1 MPENWQIG
9 GFGLYVHWPFCASKC
24 PYCDFNSHVSAAIDQ
39 SAWLR
44 AYLAELRRVGA
55 ETQGRV
61 LDSIYFGGGTPSLMD
76 PTTVAAI
83 IEEAR
88 QHWTFANDIEI
99 TLEANPSSIEAQN
112 FAGYRDGG
120 VNRVSM
126 GIQALNDDDLQKL
139 GRLHS
144 VDEAK
149 QALTLAKSLFA
160 RVNFDLIYARQDQSL
175 DAWEVELREALSF
188 DPSHLSMY
196 QLTIEPGTAFGA
208 RFEAGKLRGL
218 PPDEQATEMYFLTQR
233 ITRDA
238 GIPAYEISNHARPGD
253 ESRHNLIYWRSGDW
267 VGIGPGAHGR
277 ITLDGVRFATE
288 TALSPNSWLQAVSD
302 GNGESLRDVIP
313 ADEWATEFLMMG
325 LRTAEGIDLSRLGE
339 IHQNSI
345 NQNKINDLVELAMIE
360 IDGETLRA
368 TQDGRPVL
376 NGILRELLP
385 D

>member
-24 PYCDFNSHVSAAIDQ
+24 PYCDFNSHVAATIDQ
-39 SAWLR
+39 SAWLD

-61 LDSIYFGGGTPSLMD
+61 LDSIYFGGGTPSLMA
-76 PTTVAAI
+76 PETVAAI
-83 IEEAR
+83 IDEAR
-88 QHWTFANDIEI
+88 QHWIFANDIEI

-126 GIQALNDDDLQKL
+126 GIQALNDDDLRKL

-149 QALTLAKSLFA
+149 QALTLAKTLFS
-160 RVNFDLIYARQDQSL
+160 RVNFDLIYARQNQSIE
-175 DAWEVELREALSF
+175 AWDEELREALSF
-188 DPSHLSMY
+188 GPSHLSMY

-208 RFEAGKLRGL
+208 RHEAGKLPGL
-218 PPDEQATEMYFLTQR
+218 PLDEQATEMFFLTQR

-238 GIPAYEISNHARPGD
+238 GIPAYEVSNHARRGD

-267 VGIGPGAHGR
+267 LGIGPGAHGR
-277 ITLDGVRFATE
+277 ITLNGTRYATE
-288 TALSPNSWLQAVSD
+288 TALAPNEWLKAVSL
-302 GNGESLRDVIP
+302 GSGENLRDIIP
-313 ADEWATEFLMMG
+313 ADEWATEFLLMG
-325 LRTAEGIDLSRLGE
+325 LRTAEGIDLDRLNE
-339 IHQNSI
+339 IHENPI
-345 NQNKINDLVELAMIE
+345 NINKYKDLIELDL
-360 IDGETLRA
+360 IDLDGNTLRA
-368 TQDGRPVL
+368 TENGRPVL

>member
-1 MPENWQIG
+1 MPKNWQIG

-24 PYCDFNSHVSAAIDQ
+24 PYCDFNSHVASTIDQ
-39 SAWLR
+39 SAWLE

-55 ETQGRV
+55 ETEGRV
-61 LDSIYFGGGTPSLMD
+61 LDSIYFGGGTPSLMA
-76 PTTVAAI
+76 PETVAAI
-83 IEEAR
+83 IDEAK

-126 GIQALNDDDLQKL
+126 GIQALNNDDLRKL

-149 QALTLAKSLFA
+149 QALTLAKSLFS
-160 RVNFDLIYARQDQSL
+160 RVNFDLIYARQDQSIE
-175 DAWEVELREALSF
+175 AWDEELREALNF
-188 DPSHLSMY
+188 EPSHLSMY

-208 RFEAGKLRGL
+208 RHEAGKLPGL
-218 PPDEQATEMYFLTQR
+218 PLDEQATEMFFLTQR

-238 GIPAYEISNHARPGD
+238 GIPAYEVSNHARPGD

-267 VGIGPGAHGR
+267 LGIGPGAHGR
-277 ITLDGVRFATE
+277 ITLNGTRYATE
-288 TALSPNSWLQAVSD
+288 TALAPNEWLKTVSQ
-302 GNGESLRDVIP
+302 GSGETLRDVIP
-313 ADEWATEFLMMG
+313 ADEWATEFLLMG
-325 LRTAEGIDLSRLGE
+325 LRTAEGIDLVRLNE
-339 IHQNSI
+339 IHENPI
-345 NQNKINDLVELAMIE
+345 NVNKFKDLIELDL
-360 IDGETLRA
+360 IDLGGNTLRA
-368 TQDGRPVL
+368 TENGRPVL

>member
-1 MPENWQIG
+1 MPKNWQIG

-24 PYCDFNSHVSAAIDQ
+24 PYCDFNSHVASTIDQ
-39 SAWLR
+39 SAWLE

-55 ETQGRV
+55 ETEGRV
-61 LDSIYFGGGTPSLMD
+61 LDSIYFGGGTPSLMA
-76 PTTVAAI
+76 PETVAAI
-83 IEEAR
+83 IDEAK

-126 GIQALNDDDLQKL
+126 GIQALNNDDLRKL

-149 QALTLAKSLFA
+149 QALTLAKSLFS
-160 RVNFDLIYARQDQSL
+160 RVNFDLIYARQDQSIE
-175 DAWEVELREALSF
+175 AWDEELREALNF
-188 DPSHLSMY
+188 EPSHLSMY

-208 RFEAGKLRGL
+208 RHEAGKLPGL
-218 PPDEQATEMYFLTQR
+218 PLDEQATEMFFLTQR

-238 GIPAYEISNHARPGD
+238 GIPAYEVSNHARPGD

-267 VGIGPGAHGR
+267 LGIGPGAHGR
-277 ITLDGVRFATE
+277 ITLNGTRYATE
-288 TALSPNSWLQAVSD
+288 TALAPNEWLKTVSQ
-302 GNGESLRDVIP
+302 GSGESLRDVIP
-313 ADEWATEFLMMG
+313 ADEWAAEFLLMG
-325 LRTAEGIDLSRLGE
+325 LRTAEGIDLARL
-339 IHQNSI
+339 
-345 NQNKINDLVELAMIE
+345 NKIHENPINVNKFKDLIELDL
-360 IDGETLRA
+360 IDLDGNTLRA
-368 TQDGRPVL
+368 TENGRPVL

>member
-24 PYCDFNSHVSAAIDQ
+24 PYCDFNSHVASTIDQ

-44 AYLAELRRVGA
+44 AYLSELRRVGA

-61 LDSIYFGGGTPSLMD
+61 LDSIYFGGGTPSLMA
-76 PTTVAAI
+76 PETVAAI
-83 IEEAR
+83 IDEAK

-112 FAGYRDGG
+112 FSGYRDGG

-126 GIQALNDDDLQKL
+126 GIQALNDDDLRKL

-149 QALTLAKSLFA
+149 QALTLAKTLFS
-160 RVNFDLIYARQDQSL
+160 RVNFDLIYARQDQSIE
-175 DAWEVELREALSF
+175 AWEAELREALSF
-188 DPSHLSMY
+188 GPSHLSMY

-208 RFEAGKLRGL
+208 RHAAGKLPGL
-218 PPDEQATEMYFLTQR
+218 PLDEQSTEMYFLTQR

-238 GIPAYEISNHARPGD
+238 GIPAYEVSNHARPGD

-267 VGIGPGAHGR
+267 LGIGPGAHGR
-277 ITLDGVRFATE
+277 ITLNGTRYATE
-288 TALSPNSWLQAVSD
+288 TALSPDEWLKAVSL
-302 GNGESLRDVIP
+302 GSGERLRDVIP
-313 ADEWATEFLMMG
+313 ADEWATEFLLMG
-325 LRTAEGIDLSRLGE
+325 LRTAEGIDLDRLNK
-339 IHQNSI
+339 IHQNPI
-345 NQNKINDLVELAMIE
+345 NINKFNDLIELDL
-360 IDGETLRA
+360 IDLDKNILRA
-368 TQDGRPVL
+368 TENGRPVL

>member
-1 MPENWQIG
+1 MPKNWQIG